1 MGINLMQKNILNN
14 YSRLVI
20 ATLDDNG
27 NINPDIYQ
35 PLNTWN
41 QGVRNTELIA
51 PMYGNSLIDILDKEF
66 GLIDVDSKGLLKHKI
81 LHLNT
86 YDLHITVMRLLG
98 KIAEAVIVDECNKNI
113 FANRKWGRVARR
125 GRRVHKSLDSFKAIG
140 TGLKST
146 QNNHST
152 KYNPADTQRD
162 IIWINKENEKNELL
176 QIGSNPNSAISAGL
190 QIKVSHD
197 GFKYIYRSDIARGK
211 YEVPLIYFD
220 LSNDYIKLT
229 NAIYKEELDIEIG
242 YDIVRGYDISSEIH
256 DLLISYYWLIY
267 ELIDGKLNINQLVN
281 NKLLM
286 DVLLKERQEENGKKI
301 IVI

>member
-1 MGINLMQKNILNN
+1 MTQKNIINNN
-14 YSRLVI
+14 YSQLVI

-27 NINPDIYQ
+27 DMNPNVYQ
-35 PLNTWN
+35 PLDEWN
-41 QGVRNTELIA
+41 QGRRNTKLIA
-51 PMYGNSLIDILDKEF
+51 PIYGNNLIDILDREF
-66 GLIDVDSKGLLKHKI
+66 GLIDIDSEGLLKHKI

-86 YDLHITVMRLLG
+86 YDPHITVMRLLG

-113 FANRKWGRVARR
+113 FANRKWGKVARR

-146 QNNHST
+146 QNNHSI

-176 QIGSNPNSAISAGL
+176 QIGSNSNSAISAGL

-229 NAIYKEELDIEIG
+229 NAIYKEDLNIEIG

-267 ELIDGKLNINQLVN
+267 DLIDNKLNINQLVN